1 MLKDMKKINIAITA
15 LLLLTSVI
23 SFSQQKLDAVLSG
36 KVEKEIL
43 EMMEDGDIPGLSV
56 VVIQGNEQ
64 LIRSYGY
71 ADLRNRQRVT
81 PQTLFEIGSCS
92 KAFTAMAVAD
102 LVQNGKIKLDAPV
115 SNYIPWLKFYYDGK
129 QVDVTIKQLMHHTS
143 GIPWNTIAKIPQ
155 SNAADALEQTV
166 RTLVDQKLGS
176 LPGGKFEY
184 ATINYD
190 VLALVVQTVSAQPF
204 ESYVQQH
211 VFDRLQLGSTGMGKP
226 VDESLKAKGYKIG
239 FFDEREY
246 AAPTYRGNN
255 AAGYVISNAG
265 DIAKWLKFQMGSAHP
280 EMQSLAVLTHQRD
293 ATVALHGMSSYAAG
307 WEVAL
312 DGTGE
317 IYHSGLNPNFTAYI
331 AFRADKKLGIAV
343 MANSNSSYTALIG
356 NDIMKRMAGEK
367 IEKQFDPGDNNDKT
381 YSLLALIACA
391 YILAVLA
398 FMGRI
403 VVQLMRGKRKYEA
416 FTLKKIGKFLLSVA
430 AVLPFVY
437 GVYILPEALAGFN
450 WESIIVWTPSS
461 FSFLIWSLAVAVSIS
476 YLAHFVS
483 TCFPEQDKYRRMA
496 PRLILVSV
504 LSGLANVV
512 VIIMVTTAI
521 GSNTELKY
529 NIFYYVLALCVYLL
543 GRRFVQISLIKLN
556 RGLVYELRIQ
566 LIEKIFSTSYQK
578 FEKIDRGRIYTTL
591 NDDINTIGESTSM
604 FMMLI
609 TSIITACG
617 AFLFLAFIAFWATL
631 LTIFLIVALAAI
643 YGVVAQRTNK
653 YFEQARDE
661 RSVLMRLINGMID
674 GFKELSIHRNTKL
687 AYKNDAAASA
697 AKYRSKLTIADTRFV
712 NAFLVG
718 ESLLVVLL
726 GVVAFGMPE
735 MFPEIKF
742 YTLMSFVIIL
752 LYLIGPINGILSS
765 GPTLMQFR
773 VALGRIRGFI
783 KEIPA
788 NLDLNAP
795 AKPLAAN
802 LESIKMKGVKY
813 RYKNDDDNKYVF
825 EVGPIDLEARKGE
838 ILFLIGGNGSGKTT
852 LAKLLTGLYSPDEG
866 SVLVNNKPVDSAQLS
881 EYFSIVFSPSY
892 LFEKLYNT
900 DTSNKTEEINK
911 YLRVLNLDEK
921 VEIKDNRYNTI
932 DLSGGQ
938 RKRLA
943 LLQCYLED
951 SPVYLFDEWAADQDP
966 DYRNFFY
973 RTLLPEMK
981 KQGKIIIAIT
991 HDDNYFDVADRILK
1005 MKQGKIEIYTKRQLI
1020 TDGNSEARRNI
1031 GQTEHLFTSAGE

>member
-1 MLKDMKKINIAITA
+1 MKKIHIAITA
-15 LLLLTSVI
+15 LILLLGLVC
-23 SFSQQKLDAVLSG
+23 FSQQKPGALLDG
-36 KVEKEIL
+36 KAEKEIL
-43 EMMEDGDIPGLSV
+43 EMMDEGDIPGLSV
-56 VVIQGNEQ
+56 VMIRGNEQ
-64 LIRSYGY
+64 LIKSYGY
-71 ADLRNRQRVT
+71 ADLRSRQRVT
-81 PQTLFEIGSCS
+81 PRTLFEIGSCS
-92 KAFTAMAVAD
+92 KAFTALAVAD
-102 LVQNGKIKLDAPV
+102 LVQQGKIKPDAPV
-115 SNYIPWLKFYYDGK
+115 SSYIPWLKFYYDGK
-129 QVDVTIKQLMHHTS
+129 LVNVTIKHLMHHTS
-143 GIPWNTIAKIPQ
+143 GIPWNTIANIPQ
-155 SNAADALEQTV
+155 SDAADALERTV
-166 RTLVDQKLGS
+166 RTLADQKLSS
-176 LPGGKFEY
+176 LPGSKFEY

-190 VLALVVQTVSAQPF
+190 VLALAVQNVTGQSF
-204 ESYVQQH
+204 ESYVQQN
-211 VFDRLQLGSTGMGKP
+211 VFNRLQLNSTTMGSP
-226 VDESLKAKGYKIG
+226 VDASLKAKGYKIG
-239 FFDEREY
+239 FFNEREY
-246 AAPTYRGNN
+246 AAPAYRGNN
-255 AAGYVISNAG
+255 AAGYVITNAQ
-265 DIAKWLKFQMGSAHP
+265 DVAKWLRFQMGLTHP
-280 EMQSLAVLTHQRD
+280 EMQSLAQFTHQRD
-293 ATVALHGMSSYAAG
+293 ASVALHGMSSYAAG

-317 IYHSGLNPNFTAYI
+317 IYHAGLNPNFTAYM

-343 MANSNSSYTALIG
+343 IANSNSSHTALIG
-356 NDIMKRMAGEK
+356 NVIMKRMAGEK
-367 IEKQFDPGDNNDKT
+367 TGKQFDPGDNNDKT
-381 YSLLALIACA
+381 YSLLSFIVSA

-398 FMGRI
+398 FMGRL
-403 VVQLMRGKRKYEA
+403 VVQVKNGKRRYEP
-416 FTLKKIGKFLLSVA
+416 FTIKKWGKFLLSVA

-437 GVYILPEALAGFN
+437 GVYILPQALAGFN
-450 WESIIVWTPSS
+450 WEAILVWTPSS
-461 FSFLIWSLAVAVSIS
+461 FSFLIWSLAAAVGIS

-483 TCFPEQDKYRRMA
+483 TCFPEQDKYRRVA
-496 PRLILVSV
+496 PRLILMSV

-521 GSNTELKY
+521 GSGTELKY
-529 NIFYYVLALCVYLL
+529 NIFYYLLALCVYLL
-543 GRRFVQISLIKLN
+543 GRRYVQISLIRLN
-556 RGLVYELRIQ
+556 RGLVYDLRIQ

-591 NDDINTIGESTSM
+591 NDDINTVGESTST

-617 AFLFLAFIAFWATL
+617 AFLFLSFIAFWATL
-631 LTIFLIVALAAI
+631 LTIFLIVALGTI
-643 YGVVAQRTNK
+643 YGFVAQRTNK

-674 GFKELSIHRNTKL
+674 GFKELSIHRSTRL
-687 AYKNDAAASA
+687 AYKADAAASA
-697 AKYRSKLTIADTRFV
+697 ANYRNKLTIADTRFV

-735 MFPEIKF
+735 LFPEIKF

-765 GPTLMQFR
+765 GPSLMQFR

-788 NLDLNAP
+788 NLDMNEP
-795 AKPLAAN
+795 AKPLVAN
-802 LESIKMKGVKY
+802 LESIKMKGVKF
-813 RYKNDDDNKYVF
+813 RYKNDEDSNHYF

-838 ILFLIGGNGSGKTT
+838 ILFIIGGNGSGKTT

-866 SVLVNNKPVDSAQLS
+866 SILVNNKAVDSSHLS
-881 EYFSIVFSPSY
+881 EYYSIVFSPSY

-900 DTSNKTEEINK
+900 DTSNKAEAINK
-911 YLRVLNLDEK
+911 YLRVLNLEEK
-921 VEIKDNRYNTI
+921 VEIKDNRYSTI

-1005 MKQGKIEIYTKRQLI
+1005 MKQGKIEIFTKRQL
-1020 TDGNSEARRNI
+1020 TSDGTNEAYRNL
-1031 GQTEHLFTSAGE
+1031 GQAEHLLAGAGE

>member
-1 MLKDMKKINIAITA
+1 MLNYMKTINVLVTA
-15 LLLLTSVI
+15 LLLVAGSVCLA
-23 SFSQQKLDAVLSG
+23 QQKLDALLAGKAEKDVLQ
-36 KVEKEIL
+36 
-43 EMMEDGDIPGLSV
+43 MMEDGDIPGLSV
-56 VVIQGNEQ
+56 VMIRGNEQ
-64 LIRSYGY
+64 LVKSYGY
-71 ADLRNRQRVT
+71 ADLRSRQPVT

-92 KAFTAMAVAD
+92 KAFTALAVAR
-102 LVQNGKIKLDAPV
+102 LVQEGKINPDAPV
-115 SNYIPWLKFYYDGK
+115 SQYIPWLKLYFEGRQVNVTVK
-129 QVDVTIKQLMHHTS
+129 QFMHHTS
-143 GIPWNTIAKIPQ
+143 GVPWNTIAKIPQ
-155 SNAADALEQTV
+155 STADTALEQTV
-166 RTLVDQKLGS
+166 RQLVGQKLGS
-176 LPGGKFEY
+176 LPGSKFDY

-190 VLALVVQTVSAQPF
+190 VLALVVQNVSGQRF
-204 ESYVQQH
+204 ESYLQQQ
-211 VFDRLQLGSTGMGKP
+211 VFAPLQLNSTAIGHP
-226 VDESLKAKGYKIG
+226 ADASLKAKGYKIG

-255 AAGYVISNAG
+255 AAGYVISNAE
-265 DIAKWLKFQMGSAHP
+265 DIAKWLQFQMGYTHP
-280 EMQSLAVLTHQRD
+280 QMQSVAAFTHQRD

-317 IYHSGLNPNFTAYI
+317 IYHAGLNPNFTAYI
-331 AFRADKKLGIAV
+331 AFRADRKLGVAV

-356 NDIMKRMAGEK
+356 NALMKQMAGEK

-381 YSLLALIACA
+381 YSLLSFMVSA

-398 FMGRI
+398 FMARL
-403 VVQLMRGKRKYEA
+403 VVQVVKGKRKYEP
-416 FTLKKIGKFLLSVA
+416 FTLKKLGRFLLSVA

-437 GVYILPEALAGFN
+437 GVYILPQALAGFN
-450 WESIIVWTPSS
+450 WEAILVWTPSS
-461 FSFLIWSLAVAVSIS
+461 FSFLVWSLAAAVAIS

-483 TCFPEQDKYRRMA
+483 TCFPEHDKYRRVA
-496 PRLILVSV
+496 PRLILMSV

-512 VIIMVTTAI
+512 VIIMVTSAI

-529 NIFYYVLALCVYLL
+529 NIFYYLLALCVYLL
-543 GRRFVQISLIKLN
+543 GRRFVQVSLIKLN
-556 RGLVYELRIQ
+556 RGLVYELRMQ

-578 FEKIDRGRIYTTL
+578 FEKLDRGRIYTTL
-591 NDDINTIGESTSM
+591 NDDISTIGESTSM

-617 AFLFLAFIAFWATL
+617 AFLFLAFIAFWATV
-631 LTIFLIVALAAI
+631 LTVFLIVSLAAI
-643 YGVVAQRTNK
+643 YGFVAQRTNK

-697 AKYRSKLTIADTRFV
+697 AQYRNKLTIADTRFV

-718 ESLLVVLL
+718 ESMLVVLL
-726 GVVAFGMPE
+726 GVAAFGMPQL
-735 MFPEIKF
+735 FPDIKSF
-742 YTLMSFVIIL
+742 TLMSFVIIL
-752 LYLIGPINGILSS
+752 LYLIGPISGILSS

-788 NLDLNAP
+788 NLDVNAAP
-795 AKPLAAN
+795 KPLVSN
-802 LESIKMKGVKY
+802 LESIKLKGVKF
-813 RYKNDDDNKYVF
+813 RYKNDDDSKHVF

-838 ILFLIGGNGSGKTT
+838 ILFIIGGNGSGKTT
-852 LAKLLTGLYSPDEG
+852 LAKLLTGLYTPDEG
-866 SVLVNNKPVDSAQLS
+866 SVLVNNKPVESAQLS
-881 EYFSIVFSPSY
+881 EYYSIVFSPSY
-892 LFEKLYNT
+892 LFEKLYNV

-911 YLRVLNLDEK
+911 YLRVLNLEEK
-921 VEIKDNRYNTI
+921 VEIKDNRYSTI

-1005 MKQGKIEIYTKRQLI
+1005 MKQGRIEVYSNEYAILNGALQKPAAEFL
-1020 TDGNSEARRNI
+1020 
-1031 GQTEHLFTSAGE
+1031 

>member
-1 MLKDMKKINIAITA
+1 MKKISISITVLF
-15 LLLLTSVI
+15 LLAGLCC
-23 SFSQQKLDAVLSG
+23 FSQQALLTNKA
-36 KVEKEIL
+36 EKEIL

-56 VVIQGNEQ
+56 VMINGDQQ
-64 LIRSYGY
+64 TIKTYGY
-71 ADLRNRQRVT
+71 ADLRNKQQVT

-92 KAFTAMAVAD
+92 KAFTSLALAN
-102 LVQNGKIKLDAPV
+102 LVQEGKIKLDAPV
-115 SNYIPWLKFYYDGK
+115 SHYLPWLKVYYGGK
-129 QVDVTIKQLMHHTS
+129 QVEVTIKQLMHHTS

-155 SNAADALEQTV
+155 SNADDALEQTV
-166 RTLVDQKLGS
+166 RKLVNQKLAS
-176 LPGGKFEY
+176 VPGTKYEY

-190 VLALVVQTVSAQPF
+190 VLALVIQTVSGQPF
-204 ESYVQQH
+204 EFYVQKN
-211 VFDRLQLGSTGMGKP
+211 VFDKLQLSNTSIGNP
-226 VDESLKAKGYKIG
+226 VDPALKAKGYKIG
-239 FFDEREY
+239 FFNEHEY
-246 AAPTYRGNN
+246 AAPVYKGNN
-255 AAGYVISNAG
+255 AAGYVISNAQ
-265 DIAKWLKFQMGSAHP
+265 DIATWLKFQMGLSHP
-280 EMQSLAVLTHQRD
+280 EMQSIAALTHQRD

-317 IYHSGLNPNFTAYI
+317 IYHTGLNPNFTAYI
-331 AFRADKKLGIAV
+331 AFRQDRKLGIAV
-343 MANSNSSYTALIG
+343 MANANSSYTAVIG
-356 NDIMKRMAGEK
+356 NNIMKHMAGEK

-381 YSLLALIACA
+381 YSLLSFIVSA

-398 FMGRI
+398 FMGRL
-403 VVQLMRGKRKYEA
+403 VVQVWKGKRKYEA
-416 FTLKKIGKFLLSVA
+416 FTAKKFGRFLLSVA

-437 GVYILPEALAGFN
+437 GVYILPQALAGFN
-450 WESIIVWTPSS
+450 WEAILVWTPSS
-461 FSFLIWSLAVAVSIS
+461 FSFLIWSLAAAVGIS
-476 YLAHFVS
+476 YIAHFVS
-483 TCFPEQDKYRRMA
+483 TCFPEQDKYRRIA
-496 PRLILVSV
+496 PRLILMSV

-529 NIFYYVLALCVYLL
+529 NIFYYLLALSVYLL
-543 GRRFVQISLIKLN
+543 GRRFVQVSLIKLT

-566 LIEKIFSTSYQK
+566 LIERIFSTSYQK

-591 NDDINTIGESTSM
+591 NDDINTVGESTSM

-631 LTIFLIVALAAI
+631 LTIFLIISLAAI
-643 YGVVAQRTNK
+643 YGFVAQRTNK

-687 AYKNDAAASA
+687 EYKNDAAASA
-697 AKYRSKLTIADTRFV
+697 AKYRNKLTIADTRFV

-735 MFPEIKF
+735 FFPDIKF

-788 NLDLNAP
+788 NLDLAVP
-795 AKPLAAN
+795 AKPLVSG
-802 LESIKMKGVKY
+802 LESIKMKGVKF
-813 RYKNDDDNKYVF
+813 RYNNDDDRHVF
-825 EVGPIDLEARKGE
+825 EVGPIDLEASKGE
-838 ILFLIGGNGSGKTT
+838 ILFIIGGNGSGKTT
-852 LAKLLTGLYSPDEG
+852 LAKLLTGLYTPDEG
-866 SVLVNNKPVDSAQLS
+866 SILVNNKPVESSQLS
-881 EYFSIVFSPSY
+881 EYFSIVFSPSF
-892 LFEKLYNT
+892 LFEKLYNI
-900 DTSNKTEEINK
+900 DTSKKTEEINK
-911 YLRVLNLDEK
+911 YLRVLNLEQK
-921 VEIKDNRYNTI
+921 VEIKDNRYSTI

-1005 MKQGKIEIYTKRQLI
+1005 MKQGKLEIYN
-1020 TDGNSEARRNI
+1020 GNNKAHRSI
-1031 GQTEHLFTSAGE
+1031 GQVEHLFTGAGERAEN